1 MQAQGYWCIFFSIS
15 SIKFKTRSDSRVV
28 SDSRLHPEMMLNIYI
43 TSNVYTGSFPGS
55 SVVKNPPASAGD
67 ARDPG
72 SIPGSGR
79 SSGEG
84 NGEPL
89 QYSHLENPMDGG
101 AWQATVHGI
110 AKSQTQLSD
119 RGWTEMYI
127 WSTFSIVITWIT
139 RKTLIYEIPQ
149 QRHSSV
155 PSQSFSH
162 VSSQVP
168 CWSQKQSSGSTR
180 GPEDKPCRAHS
191 WAPLC
196 VNHSF
201 SGVFLPVTGLDVLQG
216 HDHMPPPTGN
226 VPDCLH

>member
-1 MQAQGYWCIFFSIS
+1 M
-15 SIKFKTRSDSRVV
+15 V

-43 TSNVYTGSFPGS
+43 MSNVYTGSFPDS

-84 NGEPL
+84 NGKPL

-101 AWQATVHGI
+101 AWWATVHGI

-119 RGWTEMYI
+119 RGWTEMYM
-127 WSTFSIVITWIT
+127 WSTFSIVISWIT
-139 RKTLIYEIPQ
+139 RKTLICEIPQ

-155 PSQSFSH
+155 PSQSSSH
-162 VSSQVP
+162 ISSQFHAGHR
-168 CWSQKQSSGSTR
+168 SS
-180 GPEDKPCRAHS
+180 H
-191 WAPLC
+191 
-196 VNHSF
+196 
-201 SGVFLPVTGLDVLQG
+201 LDLQG
-216 HDHMPPPTGN
+216 VLRTSPAGPT
-226 VPDCLH
+226 PELRCAWITL

>member
-1 MQAQGYWCIFFSIS
+1 MQAQGYWCISFSIS
-15 SIKFKTRSDSRVV
+15 SRKFKTRSDSRVV

-43 TSNVYTGSFPGS
+43 MSNVYTGSFPDS

-84 NGEPL
+84 NGKPL

-101 AWQATVHGI
+101 AWWATVHGI
-110 AKSQTQLSD
+110 AESDTIEWPRVDRNVYVKYFLYCYQLNNEENTHL
-119 RGWTEMYI
+119 WNPT
-127 WSTFSIVITWIT
+127 TAALLCAFPVLFPHLFT
-139 RKTLIYEIPQ
+139 
-149 QRHSSV
+149 
-155 PSQSFSH
+155 
-162 VSSQVP
+162 VP
-168 CWSQKQSSGSTR
+168 CWSQKQSSGST
-180 GPEDKPCRAHS
+180 GGLEDKPCRAHS

-196 VNHSF
+196 VNHSL

-226 VPDCLH
+226 IPDCLH

>member
-1 MQAQGYWCIFFSIS
+1 MQAQGYRCIFFSIS

-101 AWQATVHGI
+101 AWRATVHGI

-119 RGWTEMYI
+119 RGWTEMY
-127 WSTFSIVITWIT
+127 
-139 RKTLIYEIPQ
+139 
-149 QRHSSV
+149 
-155 PSQSFSH
+155 
-162 VSSQVP
+162 
-168 CWSQKQSSGSTR
+168 
-180 GPEDKPCRAHS
+180 
-191 WAPLC
+191 
-196 VNHSF
+196 
-201 SGVFLPVTGLDVLQG
+201 
-216 HDHMPPPTGN
+216 M
-226 VPDCLH
+226 